1 MTRRFTQTEFPADE
15 LAVRILADQI
25 YSRTEIHKFT
35 GLKSDMAC
43 RLKLTFLYFV
53 NNFCYVFVVNNFC
66 YVFIVNDLLRIYH
79 KRFLSVY
86 CKLFVCLYCK
96 QFLDI
101 SKSQLHE

>member
-35 GLKSDMAC
+35 GLKSDMAR

-53 NNFCYVFVVNNFC
+53 NNLLRIHRKRTCYI
-66 YVFIVNDLLRIYH
+66 FIANDLCIYH
-79 KRFLSVY
+79 KRFLSIY
-86 CKLFVCLYCK
+86 CKLFLCLYCK